1 MIQLKDYSNYHKVNI
16 NEKLLHDGKLIF
28 QQGLKGFESEIV
40 TIDGIEKT
48 VMITSKY
55 SSGDGTSKYIL
66 GEISDIYCGG
76 VVKYNGETWLI
87 TSLPHSNKIYKK
99 AEIKICGYEFTLTSD
114 DKSVDSGKVNEI
126 TGKPIYKRI
135 PGEKTEVPCIFERS
149 TSINGTELAV
159 NLPDGQANIT
169 IPYFVHEKLKIGLT
183 LTFFGETYQV
193 NDIDYSKVYGDHGTI
208 RLIAKKKVG
217 GDSD

>member
-99 AEIKICGYEFTLTSD
+99 AEIKICGAVFTLTSD

-149 TSINGTELAV
+149 TSISGTELAV

-193 NDIDYSKVYGDHGTI
+193 NDIDYSKVYGDTGTI

-217 GDSD
+217 GDSE

>member
-1 MIQLKDYSNYHKVNI
+1 MKDYSNYHKVNI

>member
-1 MIQLKDYSNYHKVNI
+1 MKDYSNYHKVNI
-16 NEKLLHDGKLIF
+16 NGKLLHDGKIIF

-55 SSGDGTSKYIL
+55 SSSDGTSKYIL
-66 GEISDIYCGG
+66 GEISDIYYGG
-76 VVKYNGETWLI
+76 VVKHNGETWLI

-99 AEIKICGYEFTLTSD
+99 AEIKICSAVFTLTSD

-126 TGKPIYKRI
+126 TGKPIYKKI

-149 TSINGTELAV
+149 ASINGTELAV
-159 NLPDGQANIT
+159 NLPDGQANII

-183 LTFFGETYQV
+183 LTFFGENYQV
-193 NDIDYSKVYGDHGTI
+193 NDIDYSKVYGDYGTI
-208 RLIAKKKVG
+208 KLIAKKKVG
-217 GDSD
+217 GDSE

>member
-1 MIQLKDYSNYHKVNI
+1 MKDYSNYHKVNI

-99 AEIKICGYEFTLTSD
+99 AEIKICGAVFTLTSD

-149 TSINGTELAV
+149 TSISGTELAV

-193 NDIDYSKVYGDHGTI
+193 NDIDYSKVYGDTGTI

-217 GDSD
+217 GDSE

>member
-28 QQGLKGFESEIV
+28 KQGLKGFESEKV

-99 AEIKICGYEFTLTSD
+99 AEIKICGAVFTLTSD
-114 DKSVDSGKVNEI
+114 DKSVESGKVNEI
-126 TGKPIYKRI
+126 TGKPIYKKI

-193 NDIDYSKVYGDHGTI
+193 NDIDYSKVYGDTGTI

-217 GDSD
+217 GDSE